1 MEKSTVGTYDFIR
14 CKWWIGFWVFF
25 FRKMKKSHFLPIVP
39 SVGMTWVR
47 YPGPELAGSRSCSCT
62 IRFWLTA
69 LCISLACCFLSR
81 SPTSV
86 PGQKGRVGKPFPFVC
101 SGDFPPAGRWEGAA
115 VGTCWLLPPQIIQ
128 TTKEGSTLF
137 FYKLAFPTEE
147 AEALCVEGGHQ
158 QVRSLLKPSIWL
170 QPLRDPA
177 ACCCPSVL
185 RWRQEERM
193 GTRFHQLQQGP
204 FCVES
209 KGNIFFLS
217 QV

>member
-128 TTKEGSTLF
+128 TTKEGSTLLF
-137 FYKLAFPTEE
+137 TNRPF
-147 AEALCVEGGHQ
+147 
-158 QVRSLLKPSIWL
+158 
-170 QPLRDPA
+170 PLRKQRPYVLKEATSRCVHSWNLPSGCSHWETLPPA
-177 ACCCPSVL
+177 AAHPSWGDVRRNGWEHAFTSCSRNPSV
-185 RWRQEERM
+185 
-193 GTRFHQLQQGP
+193 
-204 FCVES
+204 
-209 KGNIFFLS
+209 
-217 QV
+217 